1 MKPTPSASSRLA
13 TAPAARAAVLALFG
27 LLAACRGGGP
37 RARAEGAALR
47 RQTEGLRELVAAADK
62 GSLFSSDHL
71 AIGIKAE
78 LLRDLLQRRLPIETV
93 VGDQLRVRLERA
105 EVSLEGSQSVVT
117 LQGRVSPV
125 NGVDAFADLE
135 LLGGL
140 QRFEVDAAS
149 GILTT
154 RVELDRIEVQRLA
167 AGMLERG
174 LVEGL
179 NESLGGRSLGA
190 LGDVLPRIEI
200 PVRLDQAIEFG
211 GFAEGVVSVRA
222 KRLPVRVSVARVM
235 PVAGRLWILL
245 AISAEGKARSPVAG
259 GDGP

>member
-1 MKPTPSASSRLA
+1 LRALA
-13 TAPAARAAVLALFG
+13 RGVLLGLRG
-27 LLAACRGGGP
+27 LLLGCRGGGP

-47 RQTEGLRELVAAADK
+47 RQTEGLRELLAAADK
-62 GSLFSSDHL
+62 GSLFSSDQL
-71 AIGIKAE
+71 AIGIEAE

-93 VGDQLRVRLERA
+93 IGEQLRVRLEKA
-105 EVSLEGSQSVVT
+105 EVALENSQSLVT

-125 NGVDAFADLE
+125 DGADAFADLL

-140 QRFEVDAAS
+140 HRLEVDAGT
-149 GILTT
+149 GILTA

-174 LVEGL
+174 LVQGI

-200 PVRLDQAIEFG
+200 PVRFDQAVEFK
-211 GFAEGVVSVRA
+211 GFAEGVVSVRP
-222 KRLPVRVSVARVM
+222 KRLPVRVSVARVI

-245 AISAEGKARSPVAG
+245 DISAEGKARSPVAG
-259 GDGP
+259 GGRP